1 MAEKLRQAYI
11 NIIMK
16 NQYSDDDPKYD
27 GKNREFLETLTLDEL
42 RNLSVETLVE
52 DEL

>member
-16 NQYSDDDPKYD
+16 NDDSQGMD
-27 GKNREFLETLTLDEL
+27 REFLETLTLDEL
-42 RNLSVETLVE
+42 RNLSVETLIE
-52 DEL
+52 EEL